1 MIAAEKTAFTSH
13 TGQYEFTGVPFG
25 CSEAAATFQRL
36 IDCVLGDA
44 KWQFAIAY
52 LDDIVILSRTF
63 KKHLQLE
70 DVLGR

>member
-13 TGQYEFTGVPFG
+13 TGQYEFTG

-63 KKHLQLE
+63 EEHLQLE